1 MWKAINLMTTHTLEI
16 YLYLIKFPKKVMKN
30 TIDDNMYKD
39 IQPEDHII
47 NVNMREKS
55 FIISIHDRDLHNV
68 NNLSYNINMDGQNN
82 NIFSTNTK
90 DNPTYLSN
98 NLYSGIGIT
107 NNSLHDNHHIDIY
120 DEKNTTST
128 FNIAKKKKIKNNNN
142 SDPINCQLNLFHKWL
157 DRHRHI
163 CAKSAKK
170 IKCKKLDKLK
180 EEWNKDNNKHNGENI
195 INKMLN
201 IDVSIQIDMD
211 NPKPTNEFTNMDTY
225 TDKYIMDTIVDNME

>member
-1 MWKAINLMTTHTLEI
+1 
-16 YLYLIKFPKKVMKN
+16 
-30 TIDDNMYKD
+30 MYKD

-120 DEKNTTST
+120 DELLKRKENELFGTKHHTKHTNTY
-128 FNIAKKKKIKNNNN
+128 NVAKPARD
-142 SDPINCQLNLFHKWL
+142 DPITNQINLFHKWL

>member
-1 MWKAINLMTTHTLEI
+1 
-16 YLYLIKFPKKVMKN
+16 
-30 TIDDNMYKD
+30 MYKD

-98 NLYSGIGIT
+98 NLYSGI
-107 NNSLHDNHHIDIY
+107 
-120 DEKNTTST
+120 EK
-128 FNIAKKKKIKNNNN
+128 IQQVHLILQKKKKKKNNNN

>member
-1 MWKAINLMTTHTLEI
+1 
-16 YLYLIKFPKKVMKN
+16 
-30 TIDDNMYKD
+30 MYKD

-68 NNLSYNINMDGQNN
+68 NNLSYNINIDGQNN

-98 NLYSGIGIT
+98 NLYSGI
-107 NNSLHDNHHIDIY
+107 
-120 DEKNTTST
+120 
-128 FNIAKKKKIKNNNN
+128 
-142 SDPINCQLNLFHKWL
+142 

>member
-1 MWKAINLMTTHTLEI
+1 
-16 YLYLIKFPKKVMKN
+16 
-30 TIDDNMYKD
+30 MYKD

-120 DEKNTTST
+120 DE
-128 FNIAKKKKIKNNNN
+128 
-142 SDPINCQLNLFHKWL
+142 L
-157 DRHRHI
+157 
-163 CAKSAKK
+163 
-170 IKCKKLDKLK
+170 LK
-180 EEWNKDNNKHNGENI
+180 RKE
-195 INKMLN
+195 
-201 IDVSIQIDMD
+201 
-211 NPKPTNEFTNMDTY
+211 NEFF
-225 TDKYIMDTIVDNME
+225 